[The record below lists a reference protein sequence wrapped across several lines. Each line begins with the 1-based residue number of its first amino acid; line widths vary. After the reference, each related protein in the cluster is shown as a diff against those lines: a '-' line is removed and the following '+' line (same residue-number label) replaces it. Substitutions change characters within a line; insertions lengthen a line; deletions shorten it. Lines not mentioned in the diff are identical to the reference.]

1 MIIIGYQ
8 GIGKSSLAGRRNEY
22 IDLESSNFNNVYG
35 EKTEGW
41 HIPYC
46 KVAEDLSKQGY
57 RVFVSCHR
65 EVQEYLLG
73 SNAHVLL
80 CYPSVQL
87 EEQWLDKL
95 QRRYEQDPS
104 DKNLAALETAKKYYR
119 EHIVALGNSSHRYKL
134 VLKDINYTLDNEIDN
149 ILYGTDSN

>member
-22 IDLESSNFNNVYG
+22 IDLESSNFNDLDGKKPQDWYR
-35 EKTEGW
+35 T
-41 HIPYC
+41 YC
-46 KVAEDLSKQGY
+46 KVAEDLSRQGY
-57 RVFVSCHR
+57 RVFVSCHK
-65 EVQEYLLG
+65 EVQECLLG
-73 SNAHVLL
+73 SNEYILL
-80 CYPSVQL
+80 CYPSVEL

-95 QRRYEQDPS
+95 QMRYERDPS

-119 EHIVALGNSSHRYKL
+119 QHIVALDNSSHKYKL

-149 ILYGTDSN
+149 AIFKW